1 MITQVLAKI
10 PFSTFLALAPALAA
24 LLLSRTKGLNNMR
37 YAAVAVHLLLTLLSL
52 AAGMLTR
59 IGYAPIL
66 HDAPLD
72 IAFRDQSPAFGP
84 FQLILGLDPLSTLTV
99 PVLLGAATGVLA
111 TAPNSALTIP
121 RIRSL
126 LVMESAM
133 LATMMALDGLTLL
146 CGWALGTIAGYSAIR
161 FNIDPMHRKLS
172 RPYGLYVGMSTL
184 CIAVGVFMLYTAGVQ
199 KGLAQPLD
207 VAALATAGIPQ
218 ELQGT
223 ALLAFV
229 LATMLR
235 MGIAP
240 LHSWVPAVA
249 SRGPLTTLSLHLAAP
264 LGMSVLLRV
273 AIPLLPQAA
282 AHGMPI
288 LLVIT
293 ACSALYHALIGM
305 VQTEL
310 RRAVVFV
317 RGSQGSLMLMGAC
330 MPSILGITGAA
341 LQAVV
346 IAIAIPALMIL
357 VVSFEARIG
366 KASLPRLK
374 GAVHTAPWAVGMWAL
389 ISIATVGFPGTLG
402 FICEDL
408 LLQSV
413 IDRHPWAAFILIFV
427 TALNGIT
434 LLMIF
439 FRGLTGPKPLTAD
452 APHIPDLR
460 KRERIPL
467 AFALISLV
475 LMGIL
480 PGRLLLLESH
490 LADHGPAT
498 QHSSS
503 HPASH

>member
-1 MITQVLAKI
+1 MIAEILRKI
-10 PFSTFLALAPALAA
+10 PLSTLLVLAPALGA
-24 LLLSRTKGLNNMR
+24 LLLGRVRGLANTR
-37 YAAVAVHLLLTLLSL
+37 KLAIILHFGLTLLSL
-52 AAGMLTR
+52 AAGMLAR
-59 IGYAPIL
+59 VGYAPML

-84 FQLILGLDPLSTLTV
+84 FQLILGFDPLSTLTV

-111 TAPNSALTIP
+111 TAPNSALTVT
-121 RIRSL
+121 RIRFL
-126 LVMESAM
+126 LLMETAM
-133 LATMMALDGLTLL
+133 LATMMALDGLSLVL
-146 CGWALGTIAGYSAIR
+146 GWIVGVLAGYMAIR
-161 FNIDPMHRKLS
+161 SNIDPMHRRLS
-172 RPYGLYVGMSTL
+172 RPYGLYVGMSAI
-184 CIAVGVFMLYTAGVQ
+184 CIAVGVGVLYVAGLRQ
-199 KGLAQPLD
+199 GLAHPLD
-207 VAALATAGIPQ
+207 VAALAAAGIPQ

-223 ALLAFV
+223 AFVAFV

-273 AIPLLPQAA
+273 AIPLLPHA
-282 AHGMPI
+282 AHQGLPI

-293 ACSALYHALIGM
+293 ACSALYHALIGL
-305 VQTEL
+305 VQSEL

-330 MPSILGITGAA
+330 MPGVLGITGAA

-346 IAIAIPALMIL
+346 IAIAVPALMIL
-357 VVSFEARIG
+357 VVSFEARVG
-366 KASLPRLK
+366 TASFQRLR
-374 GAVHTAPWAVGMWAL
+374 GAVQTAPWAAGMWAL
-389 ISIATVGFPGTLG
+389 ISVATVGFPGTLG
-402 FICEDL
+402 FVCEDL

-413 IDRHPWAAFILIFV
+413 IDPHPWAAFMLIFV

-439 FRGLTGPKPLTAD
+439 FRGLAGPKPSIAQ

-475 LMGIL
+475 LMGVL
-480 PGRLLLLESH
+480 PGRLLLLESN
-490 LADHGPAT
+490 LATHGQDGNGALM
-498 QHSSS
+498 H
-503 HPASH
+503 HGK